1 MKKSIVLAA
10 LNALLVMALQA
21 LALLLILAGQSFA
34 FDMARDANAK
44 QFTQKADHSKD
55 DKRPVLNLQMKRP
68 DNYPG
73 NVVVIPQNGQL
84 PAQNVQ
90 IPAQK

>member
-1 MKKSIVLAA
+1 MKKSLVLFS
-10 LNALLVMALQA
+10 LNALLIMVLQS
-21 LALLLILAGQSFA
+21 LALLLILCGQSFA

-73 NVVVIPQNGQL
+73 NVVVTPQNGQL

-90 IPAQK
+90 ISAQK